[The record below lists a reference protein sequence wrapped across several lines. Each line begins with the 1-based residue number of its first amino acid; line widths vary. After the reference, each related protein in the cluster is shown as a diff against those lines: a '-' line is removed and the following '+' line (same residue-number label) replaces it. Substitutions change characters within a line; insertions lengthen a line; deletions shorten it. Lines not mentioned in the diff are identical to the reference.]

1 MKNYALM
8 VFAFVCFMP
17 LLMTAQDC
25 RTLYREGHEY
35 YSTAYKN
42 YAAGLELYNKAKAR
56 TNGLAS
62 KLAYGEDIDDEVK
75 AICNDFD
82 KVLEYYNSAQY
93 YLTEKA
99 FPKLRSAK
107 NTCSGSDR
115 NSVQKLITTCEA
127 LTDEI
132 DERKSNVAAFK
143 EMWGICE

>member
-1 MKNYALM
+1 MS
-8 VFAFVCFMP
+8 
-17 LLMTAQDC
+17 AQDC
-25 RTLYREGHEY
+25 RTLYSDGHSYYTKAYENYKEGI
-35 YSTAYKN
+35 T
-42 YAAGLELYNKAKAR
+42 LYNKTKKR
-56 TNGLAS
+56 VNGLAT

-82 KVLEYYNSAQY
+82 KVLDYYNSAQY

-115 NSVQKLITTCEA
+115 NIVQKLITTCEA

-132 DERKSNVAAFK
+132 DERKSNIAAFK
-143 EMWGICE
+143 EMYGICE